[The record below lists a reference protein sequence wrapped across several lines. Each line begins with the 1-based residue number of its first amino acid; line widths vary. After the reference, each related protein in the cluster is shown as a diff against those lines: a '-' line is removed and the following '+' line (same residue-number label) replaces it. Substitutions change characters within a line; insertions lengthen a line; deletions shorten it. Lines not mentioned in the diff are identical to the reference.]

1 MRLEAIIQPDG
12 TLRLLKPV
20 DLKKS
25 IGQDI
30 TIKLVG
36 TTPEEEEKTFFSLIS
51 TPVLTEIWEGDEDPG
66 LTFGDIDVRL
76 AD

>member
-12 TLRLLKPV
+12 TLRLLKPI

-36 TTPEEEEKTFFSLIS
+36 TTPEEEERNFFSLIS
-51 TPVLTEIWEGDEDPG
+51 TPVLAEIWEGDEDPE
-66 LTFGDIDVRL
+66 LTFGNADVRL
-76 AD
+76 TD